1 MASITLGDAL
11 FFTCFKKEVTI
22 QISFLLRRLR
32 RRDVGLSWGHPT
44 PRQGACKA
52 PWNPLLNDYKRKRI
66 MDTLHA
72 HSFCRVLA
80 LSCLIMLLAACSV
93 ADFAADSAH
102 TATAQP
108 LGTTFWTY
116 RSVSSVF
123 TAAWSP
129 DGKRLALGEADST
142 VQVWDATSGK
152 RTLTYRGH
160 SGTVEAVAWSPDGTH
175 IASGSF
181 DHTVRVW
188 NSSTGEQALTYRG
201 HTNRVWAVAWS
212 PDGKHI
218 ASGSED
224 RTVRVWDGRTG
235 RTMVIYR
242 GHTKGV
248 QAVAWSPDGRYLASG
263 SWDTTVQVWKVTT
276 GHRILTY
283 RGHAD
288 IVGAVAWSPDG
299 KRIASAGDDV
309 RIWQAS

>member
-32 RRDVGLSWGHPT
+32 RREVGLSWGHPT

-129 DGKRLALGEADST
+129 DGKRLALGEADGT
-142 VQVWDATSGK
+142 VQVRDAITDDILF
-152 RTLTYRGH
+152 TVHGH
-160 SGTVEAVAWSPDGTH
+160 ANH
-175 IASGSF
+175 
-181 DHTVRVW
+181 
-188 NSSTGEQALTYRG
+188 
-201 HTNRVWAVAWS
+201 VWAVAWS
-212 PDGKHI
+212 PDGK
-218 ASGSED
+218 
-224 RTVRVWDGRTG
+224 R
-235 RTMVIYR
+235 
-242 GHTKGV
+242 
-248 QAVAWSPDGRYLASG
+248 LASA
-263 SWDTTVQVWKVTT
+263 SWDKTVQVWDAAT
-276 GHRILTY
+276 GERLLTY
-283 RGHAD
+283 RGHTES
-288 IVGAVAWSPDG
+288 VLSVAFSPDG
-299 KRIASAGDDV
+299 KRLASAAHDQEVVVWDEQAGQETLTVKGRTSDV
-309 RIWQAS
+309 YVALSPDGKRLASP